1 MTRPPFEVADVV
13 RVQGHRFLQKYGS
26 GMDYEQK
33 KAFRAIKACRT
44 AALGGHID
52 YCPGCGSC
60 ERNSFNSCRNRNCPK
75 CQAGLRQRWI
85 AEREREVLGVPYFHV
100 VFSVP
105 HELNVLAL
113 ENHRLFYSLLFS
125 ASSKT
130 ALEVAA
136 DPKWL
141 GAQIGILSTLHT
153 WGQNLLT
160 HPHIHCVIPQ
170 GGLGPDHKNWVH
182 PRYRFFVPV
191 KVLSKVFRGK
201 FLNGLVRLYRKKK
214 LRLVGPAACLQDEK
228 CFAALIRRLYKKPW
242 VVYAKPAFG
251 GPAQVIRYLGRY
263 THRVAISNHR
273 IVNFDGEKVT
283 FLWKDYAHESRQGP
297 MTLEAIEF
305 LRRFFLHIL
314 PKGFVRIRQ
323 FGFLANCFR
332 AKRLSLCRELLGSH
346 VEPSQ
351 SPERS
356 KLPDPELPEPTEWRC
371 PRCGTRMIRVRM
383 FTAGD
388 WSSRGDFTDAPICS
402 AVS

>member
-1 MTRPPFEVADVV
+1 MTKPPFEVADIV
-13 RVQGHRFLQKYGS
+13 RVQGRRFLEKYGS
-26 GMDYEQK
+26 GMDFEQE
-33 KAFRAIKACRT
+33 KAFRAIEACRT

-52 YCPGCGSC
+52 YCPGCGSY
-60 ERNSFNSCRNRNCPK
+60 EKNSFNSCRNRNCPK

-105 HELNVLAL
+105 HELNVLVRD
-113 ENHRLFYSLLFS
+113 NHRLFYSLLFS
-125 ASSKT
+125 ASSK
-130 ALEVAA
+130 AAVELAA

-170 GGLGPDHKNWVH
+170 GGLAPDHKSWIH
-182 PRYRFFVPV
+182 PRYRFFLPV
-191 KVLSKVFRGK
+191 KALSKVFRGK
-201 FLNGLVRLYRKKK
+201 FLHGLKRLYRKKK
-214 LRLVGPAACLQDEK
+214 LRLVGPAAFLEDPK
-228 CFAALIRRLYKKPW
+228 CFAGLIRRLYKKRW

-251 GPAQVIRYLGRY
+251 GPVQVIRYLGRY

-283 FLWKDYAHESRQGP
+283 FLWKDYAHESRQGA
-297 MTLEAIEF
+297 MTLEATEF
-305 LRRFFLHIL
+305 LRRFFSHVL

-323 FGFLANCFR
+323 FGFLANRFR
-332 AKRLSLCRELLGSH
+332 AKRIKLCRELIGGH

-351 SPERS
+351 TPEPEPA
-356 KLPDPELPEPTEWRC
+356 PDPELPEPTAWMC
-371 PRCGTRMIRVRM
+371 PLCHTRMIRVRI
-383 FTAGD
+383 FTAAD
-388 WSSRGDFTDAPICS
+388 WSSRGDFTDDPISS
-402 AVS
+402 AA